1 MVARLKKGIGYLGIT
16 WRIRAMINR
25 RWVLAASLLLLAAVL
40 PALGQAP
47 RPGSAELPI
56 TRVVLFSSG
65 VGYYQRE
72 GQVDGSAR
80 IDLQFHTHDINDLL
94 KSLVLQDTGGG
105 QISAVSYDS
114 RDPVDKTLKS
124 FAIDLTSNPSLGQLL
139 GQVRGE
145 RVELVSYGEQGK
157 EGQPTTVTGVI
168 VGVQKQKKP
177 VGKEQVVES
186 EQLNLLTAEGI
197 QGVALGQVQ
206 RVRFLKPEL
215 EQEFRKALEVLATA
229 HDKQKK
235 TVSLNFLG
243 NNKRAV
249 RVGYVTESP
258 IWKTSYRLS
267 LEKEGK
273 ESKAFLQGW
282 AIVEN
287 TTDDDWNQVS
297 LGLISGRPISFQMDL
312 YEPLY
317 VPRPMV
323 EPELFASLRP
333 QTYGGDLAARETRSA
348 GRRKS
353 VNGLAEE
360 GAPERAMPPAA
371 PGVGGGAAL
380 GAKVPMRLA
389 PSDQKARELRLGLNA
404 ADKNKDINFKQGV
417 ASAAVATELGEYFQY
432 QLEQPVSLARQKS
445 ALIPIVN
452 GPVEASR
459 VSIYNDAVH
468 AKYPLLG
475 LRFKNTTG
483 LHLMQGPLT
492 IFEGSSYAGDARVG
506 DLQPNETRLVSYA
519 VDLGTEVAPEF
530 KNPNETLV
538 AVKVFKGILQTTHKQ
553 RQTKVY
559 TVKNRSEHA
568 RLVIIE
574 HPYRS
579 DWKLVTPEKAAEQTR
594 DVYRFEIQAEP
605 DKTIKHEVVE
615 EHTRLNQ
622 VALSNS
628 PDETVRF
635 FLRATVTSPKV
646 KAALE
651 EALTRKAKWAETQQ
665 EIQTEE
671 KALQVIEKD
680 QTRMRAN
687 MERVP
692 QTSEAYKRYLKK
704 FDDQETEI
712 EKRRDRITKLQDN
725 AEKERKSFESFIL
738 TLNVE

>member
-1 MVARLKKGIGYLGIT
+1 MKNKRLVATGIILLACAIP
-16 WRIRAMINR
+16 
-25 RWVLAASLLLLAAVL
+25 VLAQ
-40 PALGQAP
+40 PP
-47 RPGSAELPI
+47 RPGGAELPV

-72 GQVDGSAR
+72 GQVDGNAR

-94 KSLVLQDTGGG
+94 KSLVLQDAGGG

-139 GQVRGE
+139 EQVRGE

-157 EGQPTTVTGVI
+157 EGQPTTLTGVI
-168 VGVQKQKKP
+168 VGVERKRKP
-177 VGKEQVVES
+177 VGKEQVVEA
-186 EQLNLLTAEGI
+186 EQLNLLTSDGV
-197 QGVALGQVQ
+197 QGVTLGQVQ

-249 RVGYVTESP
+249 RVGYVTQSP

-273 ESKAFLQGW
+273 ENKAFLQGW

-287 TTDDDWNQVS
+287 TTDEDWDQVS

-333 QTYGGDLAARETRSA
+333 QTYGGDLRTLGRRGMGEGKGEAEQGRAATMPAPATVLSPVAPGGTAGRAMSATADGLPRAELAAR
-348 GRRKS
+348 
-353 VNGLAEE
+353 L
-360 GAPERAMPPAA
+360 
-371 PGVGGGAAL
+371 GGARAGMNL
-380 GAKVPMRLA
+380 YPEDKRAV
-389 PSDQKARELRLGLNA
+389 LN
-404 ADKNKDINFKQGV
+404 FRQGI

-432 QLEQPVSLARQKS
+432 QLEQPVSLPRQKS

-452 GPVEASR
+452 APVEASR
-459 VSIYNDAVH
+459 VSIYNDTVH
-468 AKYPLLG
+468 AKYPLHG

-530 KNPNETLV
+530 KDPNDNLV
-538 AVKVFKGILQTTHKQ
+538 AVKVYKGIMHTSHKV
-553 RQTKVY
+553 RETKIY
-559 TVKNRSEHA
+559 TIKNRSEHT
-568 RLVIIE
+568 RLVLIE

-594 DVYRFEIQAEP
+594 DVYRFEVKAEP
-605 DKTIKHEVVE
+605 DKPVKQEVVE
-615 EHTRLNQ
+615 EQTRVDQ
-622 VALSNS
+622 IALTDS
-628 PDETVRF
+628 PDDTVRF
-635 FLRATVTSPKV
+635 FLRASVTSPKV

-651 EALTRKAKWAETQQ
+651 EALARKAKLAETQH
-665 EIQTEE
+665 EIQNEE

-680 QTRMRAN
+680 QARMRAN

-712 EKRRDRITKLQDN
+712 EKRRDRVTKLQES
-725 AEKERKSFESFIL
+725 AEQERKSYENFIL

>member
-1 MVARLKKGIGYLGIT
+1 MVTKQLVT
-16 WRIRAMINR
+16 
-25 RWVLAASLLLLAAVL
+25 AAVL
-40 PALGQAP
+40 VVAAGAVPVLGQP
-47 RPGSAELPI
+47 QRPGGVDLPVS
-56 TRVVLFSSG
+56 RVVLFSSG
-65 VGYYQRE
+65 VGYFQRE
-72 GQVDGSAR
+72 GRIDGNAR

-105 QISAVSYDS
+105 QVSAVSYDS

-124 FAIDLTSNPSLGQLL
+124 FAVDLTGNPSLGQLL

-157 EGQPTTVTGVI
+157 AGQPTTVTGVI
-168 VGVQKQKKP
+168 IGVEKHRKP
-177 VGKEQVVES
+177 VGKEQVVED
-186 EQLNLLTAEGI
+186 EQLNLLTSDGV
-197 QGVALGQVQ
+197 QGVALGTVQ
-206 RVRFLKPEL
+206 RVRFLRPEL

-235 TVSLNFLG
+235 TVSLSFLG
-243 NNKRAV
+243 NAKRTV

-267 LEKEGK
+267 LDAPGKDGKEGK
-273 ESKAFLQGW
+273 ASLQGW
-282 AIVEN
+282 AVVEN
-287 TTDDDWNQVS
+287 TTDEDWNGVS
-297 LGLISGRPISFQMDL
+297 LALISGRPISFQMDL

-333 QTYGGDLAARETRSA
+333 QTYGGNLGEDQKRQVDGRKKAADGTPNRAEFRDALRTPQATGMPLGASA
-348 GRRKS
+348 GRG
-353 VNGLAEE
+353 VAALNLAEN
-360 GAPERAMPPAA
+360 AQR
-371 PGVGGGAAL
+371 
-380 GAKVPMRLA
+380 
-389 PSDQKARELRLGLNA
+389 AREVLL
-404 ADKNKDINFKQGV
+404 ADKGKDMNFKQGV

-452 GPVEASR
+452 APVEAAR

-475 LRFKNTTG
+475 LRFKNTSG
-483 LHLMQGPLT
+483 LQLMQGPLT
-492 IFEGSSYAGDARVG
+492 IFEGSSYAGDARIS
-506 DLQPNETRLVSYA
+506 DLQPNETGLVSYA
-519 VDLGTEVAPEF
+519 VDLGTEVAPEL
-530 KNPNETLV
+530 KDANDNLV
-538 AVKVFKGILQTTHKQ
+538 AVKVYKGIVHATHKV

-559 TVKNRSEHA
+559 TVKNRSEHS
-568 RLVIIE
+568 RLVLVE
-574 HPYRS
+574 HPYRP

-594 DVYRFEIQAEP
+594 DVYRFEVKAEP
-605 DKTIKHEVVE
+605 NKPVKHEVIE
-615 EHTRLNQ
+615 EQTRVDQ
-622 VALSNS
+622 IALTNS
-628 PDETVRF
+628 PDDTVRF
-635 FLRATVTSPKV
+635 FLRANITSPKV

-651 EALTRKAKWAETQQ
+651 EALARKAKLAETQR

-680 QTRMRAN
+680 QARMRAN

-712 EKRRDRITKLQDN
+712 EKRRDRVTKLQET
-725 AEKERKSFESFIL
+725 AEEQRKGFENFIL

>member
-1 MVARLKKGIGYLGIT
+1 MKNEAIVVVLA
-16 WRIRAMINR
+16 
-25 RWVLAASLLLLAAVL
+25 VLAAGLPVLA
-40 PALGQAP
+40 QQP
-47 RPGSAELPI
+47 RPGSTDLPI

-65 VGYYQRE
+65 VGYFQRE
-72 GQVDGSAR
+72 GQVDGSTR
-80 IDLQFHTHDINDLL
+80 VDLQFHTQSINDLL

-114 RDPVDKTLKS
+114 RDPVEKTLKS

-145 RVELVSYGEQGK
+145 QVELISFGEQGK
-157 EGQPTTVTGVI
+157 KGQPTALTGVI
-168 VGVQKQKKP
+168 VGMQKQKEP
-177 VGKEQVVES
+177 VGKDQVIET
-186 EQLNLLTAEGI
+186 EQLNLLTNEGL
-197 QGVALGQVQ
+197 QSVALGQVQ

-215 EQEFRKALEVLATA
+215 EREFRKALEVLATA

-235 TVSLNFLG
+235 TVSLSFQG
-243 NNKRAV
+243 KAKRSV

-267 LEKEGK
+267 LEKEAK

-287 TTDDDWNQVS
+287 TTDEDWNQVS

-312 YEPLY
+312 YDPLY
-317 VPRPMV
+317 VPRPIV

-333 QTYGGDLAARETRSA
+333 QTYAGNMFSMSKEGRAQGESKDLGAREKMLGRAATASPAAGMSAAR
-348 GRRKS
+348 
-353 VNGLAEE
+353 
-360 GAPERAMPPAA
+360 
-371 PGVGGGAAL
+371 GGGVRGGEAD
-380 GAKVPMRLA
+380 PH
-389 PSDQKARELRLGLNA
+389 KAEL
-404 ADKNKDINFKQGV
+404 NFRQGV
-417 ASAAVATELGEYFQY
+417 ASVAVATELGEYFQY

-445 ALIPIVN
+445 ALLPIVN
-452 GPVEASR
+452 APVEASK
-459 VSIYNDAVH
+459 VSIYNDQVH
-468 AKYPLLG
+468 VKYPLLG

-492 IFEGSSYAGDARVG
+492 IFEGSSYAGDARIG
-506 DLQPNETRLVSYA
+506 DLQPKETRLVSYA
-519 VDLGTEVAPEF
+519 VDLGTEVAPEH
-530 KNPNETLV
+530 KKANDNLV
-538 AVKVFKGILQTTHKQ
+538 AIKVFKGVMHASHKV

-559 TVKNRSEHA
+559 TVKNRAEHS
-568 RLVIIE
+568 RLVLLE

-605 DKTIKHEVVE
+605 NKTIKHEVVE
-615 EHTRLNQ
+615 EQTRVDQ
-622 VALSNS
+622 IALTDS
-628 PDETVRF
+628 PDDTVRF
-635 FLRATVTSPKV
+635 FLRANVASPKV

-651 EALTRKAKWAETQQ
+651 EALARRAKLAQTRLDMQV
-665 EIQTEE
+665 EE
-671 KALQVIEKD
+671 KALKVIEQD
-680 QTRMRAN
+680 QARMRAN

-712 EKRRDRITKLQDN
+712 EKRRTRLTELQET
-725 AEKERKSFESFIL
+725 AEQERKNFEQFIL
-738 TLNVE
+738 ALNVE